1 MAILKRVLR
10 GSVGKDVDKESVYTV
25 RWECK
30 FSAVMI
36 ENATYIPQKIKNRN
50 IIKSS
55 NSSIWYAVQGN
66 EIGHLDS
73 SAPMFVWCY
82 S

>member
-1 MAILKRVLR
+1 MAILKRVLK

-50 IIKSS
+50 II
-55 NSSIWYAVQGN
+55 NLVTPLFG
-66 EIGHLDS
+66 
-73 SAPMFVWCY
+73 M
-82 S
+82 

>member
-1 MAILKRVLR
+1 MWKYRLNGNKTIEKSNWILIKVAILKRVLK

-50 IIKSS
+50 II
-55 NSSIWYAVQGN
+55 NLVTPLFG
-66 EIGHLDS
+66 
-73 SAPMFVWCY
+73 M
-82 S
+82 